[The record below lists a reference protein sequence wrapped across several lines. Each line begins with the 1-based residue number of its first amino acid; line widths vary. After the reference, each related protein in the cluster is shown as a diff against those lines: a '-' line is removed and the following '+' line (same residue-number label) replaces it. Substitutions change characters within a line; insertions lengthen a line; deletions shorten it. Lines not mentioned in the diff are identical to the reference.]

1 VKFTQAARELAREG
15 VKTFVEVGPGD
26 VLSGLVKRIDRS
38 VKSISVNSLAAIEK
52 LEETI
57 RTA

>member
-1 VKFTQAARELAREG
+1 VR
-15 VKTFVEVGPGD
+15 TFVEVGPGD

-38 VKSISVNSLAAIEK
+38 VKSISVNSVAAIEK
-52 LEETI
+52 LEETL